1 MSRKYTFSIQFENE
15 TFQAEGFDSF
25 DEAIKVVE
33 KAVYDRKLTKG
44 GDYTKYNI
52 QRKNTA
58 TPLPP
63 SIGGDQILNE
73 SNLRG
78 DSLGKTKA
86 SQGSD
91 IQSSG
96 VVLPPPQVS
105 TGRTFRDQI

>member
-1 MSRKYTFSIQFENE
+1 MSRKYTFSIQFGDE

-33 KAVYDRKLTKG
+33 KAVYDRKLAKG

-58 TPLPP
+58 TPLP
-63 SIGGDQILNE
+63 SSLGGDQVFDE
-73 SNLRG
+73 SSVRG
-78 DSLGKTKA
+78 NSLGQTKV

-91 IQSSG
+91 NQSSSS
-96 VVLPPPQVS
+96 VLPPPPVS